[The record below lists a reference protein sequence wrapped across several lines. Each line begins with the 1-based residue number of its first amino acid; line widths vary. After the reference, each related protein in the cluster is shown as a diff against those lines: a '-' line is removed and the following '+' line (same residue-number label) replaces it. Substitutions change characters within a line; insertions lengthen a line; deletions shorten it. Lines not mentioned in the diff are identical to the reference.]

1 MSFILDPFIFAQLE
15 KFYERILTMPYT
27 HDAFA
32 AVAGSVIRTSI
43 LTMPYTF
50 DTYGFDMSVESFK
63 IVNIPYTHNAVAAVS
78 GSVIRTSILTMPYT
92 TEFTVT

>member
-27 HDAFA
+27 H
-32 AVAGSVIRTSI
+32 T
-43 LTMPYTF
+43 
-50 DTYGFDMSVESFK
+50 
-63 IVNIPYTHNAVAAVS
+63 AVAAVS

>member
-32 AVAGSVIRTSI
+32 TTNALRKNT